1 MLGGSR
7 SVAGLGPP
15 TSARASVAG
24 MIELL
29 SNPVFAVGAVLFV
42 LVVIA
47 LVWTGARQ
55 PYLREIEKLRDDLH
69 ALLARAERDARLGVN
84 GRLSPFVDITAS
96 VNRLLDL
103 SREAPPS
110 APEAPADPYAGLFGA
125 LAETLPEVALI
136 HTDTIRFANQ
146 AAGDL
151 FGVDAATLEGKPI
164 SDLLRPAYRALMR
177 KHIAD
182 HLEGTEPLQP
192 LEVQLISGDD
202 RDHWA
207 ELHSRRL
214 QFGGE
219 RAFLTVARDI
229 THRKS
234 LEASLGRGKLQAR
247 ITLESIGEG
256 VITTDLNG
264 TIDYMNEAAEHLIGG
279 ARSAGLGK
287 RLLDLLSLVD
297 EVDRSSLGDPV
308 AKCLTERKRINLGRR
323 ALLLSKQADREFST
337 ELTASPIRG
346 PDGQIAGCVV
356 IFHDVSEL
364 RGIARE
370 MSYQASHDAL
380 TGLVNRAEFERRL
393 ETALA
398 SARGEG
404 VGHVV
409 SYLDLDRFKIVNDTS
424 GHIAGDNLLREIA
437 ALLKQRVRDSDTV
450 ARVGGDEFAML
461 LAGCPL
467 DKARQISDDVC
478 QAVAEHKFAWQD
490 RVFDIGVSIGLVE
503 VGKDSVSAESVLSA
517 ADSACYV
524 AKQQGRGRIH
534 VYSTRDEVLARERG
548 EIHWL
553 QRLQRALKENEFELY
568 VQPIVALAGRAQAG
582 PAAEILLRMR
592 DESGAS
598 ILPVHFLGSAE
609 RYQLM
614 SHIDRWV
621 VQAALT
627 AIAGGAPHLPTGRS
641 CGINLSAQTLADDDF
656 LEFVVDVLD
665 HTGVAPDKI
674 CFEVRESAV
683 VSQIDQA
690 QRFINVL
697 HGIGC
702 RFALDNFGSGIGSF
716 SNLKHLSLDYLK
728 IDGMYTHD
736 VESDGLNREMVAAM
750 VKLARTLDF
759 RVVAEQVEDQASFE
773 ALRALGVDFVQ
784 GFVVDRPRPL
794 YAVH

>member
-1 MLGGSR
+1 MTDML
-7 SVAGLGPP
+7 A
-15 TSARASVAG
+15 
-24 MIELL
+24 
-29 SNPVFAVGAVLFV
+29 NPVFVVGLLLFV
-42 LVVIA
+42 LVLLA
-47 LVWTGARQ
+47 LAWVGSRQ
-55 PYLREIEKLRDDLH
+55 PYVREIERIREDLH
-69 ALLARAERDARLGVN
+69 NLVARRNEKGARIAVN
-84 GRLSPFVDITAS
+84 GRLSPFVDIAAS
-96 VNRLLDL
+96 INRLLDNGEEQP
-103 SREAPPS
+103 SPPAPPETTPD
-110 APEAPADPYAGLFGA
+110 AFAGLFGA
-125 LAETLPEVALI
+125 LADTLPEVALI
-136 HTDTIRFANQ
+136 HTDTILFANP

-151 FGVDAATLEGKPI
+151 FGVDAATLVGKPI
-164 SDLLRPAYRALMR
+164 ADLLRPAYRALMR

-182 HLEGTEPLQP
+182 HLEASEPLQP
-192 LEVQLISGDD
+192 IEAQLISGDE
-202 RDHWA
+202 RGLWV
-207 ELHSRRL
+207 ELYSKRIKFR
-214 QFGGE
+214 GE
-219 RAFLTVARDI
+219 NAFLTVAHDI

-264 TIDYMNEAAEHLIGG
+264 TIDYMNEAAEQLLGG
-279 ARSAGLGK
+279 TRSAGLGK
-287 RLLDLLSLVD
+287 RLLDLLTLVD

-308 AKCLTERKRINLGRR
+308 AKCLSERKRINLGRR
-323 ALLLSKQADREFST
+323 ALLLSKQAEREFST

-356 IFHDVSEL
+356 IFHDVSEV
-364 RGIARE
+364 RGLARE

-393 ETALA
+393 GAALD

-404 VGHVV
+404 VMHVV
-409 SYLDLDRFKIVNDTS
+409 SYLDLDRFKLVNDTS
-424 GHIAGDNLLREIA
+424 GHIAGDNLLREIS

-467 DKARQISDDVC
+467 DKARQISDDIC
-478 QAVAEHKFAWQD
+478 QAVSDHKFAWQD

-503 VGKDSVSAESVLSA
+503 VGKDSGSAEGVLSA

-548 EIHWL
+548 EIQWL
-553 QRLQRALKENEFELY
+553 QKLQRALKENEFELY
-568 VQPIVALAGRAQAG
+568 VQPIVALAGRTQVG

-592 DESGAS
+592 DETGAS
-598 ILPVHFLGSAE
+598 ILPSHFLGSAE

-627 AIAGGAPHLPTGRS
+627 AIAGGAPHLPNGRT
-641 CGINLSAQTLADDDF
+641 CGINLSAQTLGDDDF

-665 HTGVAPDKI
+665 HTGVDPEKI
-674 CFEVRESAV
+674 CFEIRESAV
-683 VSQIDQA
+683 VSQLDQA

-716 SNLKHLSLDYLK
+716 ANLKNLSLDYLK
-728 IDGMYTHD
+728 IDGVYTHD
-736 VESDGLNREMVAAM
+736 VENDSVNREMVSAM

-773 ALRALGVDFVQ
+773 ALRGLGVDYVQ
-784 GFVVDRPRPL
+784 GYVVEKPRPL
-794 YAVH
+794 QSVH

>member
-1 MLGGSR
+1 MSG
-7 SVAGLGPP
+7 
-15 TSARASVAG
+15 
-24 MIELL
+24 IL
-29 SNPVFAVGAVLFV
+29 SDPVFMIAGALFAVL
-42 LVVIA
+42 LLA
-47 LVWTGARQ
+47 LVWAGSRQ
-55 PYLREIEKLRDDLH
+55 PYVREIERLRDDLH
-69 ALLARAERDARLGVN
+69 KLLAGDDARLSVN

-96 VNRLLDL
+96 VNNLLD
-103 SREAPPS
+103 RGEQAAAAAAAAVAPAPPDS
-110 APEAPADPYAGLFGA
+110 TAGLFDA
-125 LAETLPEVALI
+125 LADTLPDVALI
-136 HTDTIRFANQ
+136 HTSTILFANP

-151 FGVDAATLEGKPI
+151 FGVDAATLQGKQI
-164 SDLLRPAYRALMR
+164 TDLLRPAYRALMR
-177 KHIAD
+177 KHVSTQLD
-182 HLEGTEPLQP
+182 SSEPLQP
-192 LEVQLISGDD
+192 FEVQLISGDD
-202 RDHWA
+202 RGLWV
-207 ELHSRRL
+207 ELHSKRL
-214 QFGGE
+214 TFADQL
-219 RAFLTVARDI
+219 AFLTVARDV

-256 VITTDLNG
+256 VITTDRNG
-264 TIDYMNEAAEHLIGG
+264 TIDYMNEAAEQLIGG
-279 ARSAGLGK
+279 TRSAGIGK
-287 RLLDLLSLVD
+287 RLLDLIGLVD
-297 EVDRSSLGDPV
+297 EVDRSTLGDPV
-308 AKCLTERKRINLGRR
+308 AKCLSERRRVNLGRR
-323 ALLLSKQADREFST
+323 ALLLSKLADREFST

-346 PDGQIAGCVV
+346 PDGQTAGCVV

-364 RGIARE
+364 RGLARE

-380 TGLVNRAEFERRL
+380 TGLVNRVEFERRL
-393 ETALA
+393 GAALD

-409 SYLDLDRFKIVNDTS
+409 AYLDLDRFKLVNDSS
-424 GHIAGDNLLREIA
+424 GHIAGDNLLREIS

-467 DKARQISDDVC
+467 DKARQIADDVC
-478 QAVAEHKFAWQD
+478 QAVSDHKFAWQD
-490 RVFDIGVSIGLVE
+490 RAFDIGVSIGLVE
-503 VGKDSVSAESVLSA
+503 VGKDSGSAESVLSA

-548 EIHWL
+548 EIQWL

-568 VQPIVALAGRAQAG
+568 VQPIIAVGGRGQSG

-592 DESGAS
+592 DESGKS

-627 AIAGGAPHLPTGRS
+627 AIAGGAPNLPNGRTCS
-641 CGINLSAQTLADDDF
+641 INLSAQTLGDDDF

-665 HTGVAPDKI
+665 HTGVSPDKI
-674 CFEVRESAV
+674 CFEIRESAV
-683 VSQIDQA
+683 VSQLDQA

-702 RFALDNFGSGIGSF
+702 RFALDDFGSGIGSF
-716 SNLKHLSLDYLK
+716 SNLKHLALDYLK
-728 IDGMYTHD
+728 IDGVYTHD
-736 VESDGLNREMVAAM
+736 LEQDGVNREMVSAM

-759 RVVAEQVEDQASFE
+759 QVVAEQVEDQASFE
-773 ALRALGVDFVQ
+773 ALRSLGVDFVQ
-784 GFVVDRPRPL
+784 GNVIDKPRPL
-794 YAVH
+794 QVVH